1 MPLRAVLKTI
11 SLFLSLAAFL
21 VVGINSLSIGE
32 ELLWAV
38 GKAFVVFIICW
49 LVINW
54 LAGLLSM
61 SVEGLQY
68 APAQEAARPAPAKKK
83 GGKKRAVEAEE

>member
-1 MPLRAVLKTI
+1 MPLRAVLRTI
-11 SLFLSLAAFL
+11 SLFLSLATFL
-21 VVGINSLSIGE
+21 VVGINSLSTGE

-38 GKAFVVFIICW
+38 AKAFLTFVVCW

-61 SVEGLQY
+61 SVEGIQCSSNQ
-68 APAQEAARPAPAKKK
+68 PAEQPGDRKGARRPAAH
-83 GGKKRAVEAEE
+83 VTEE

>member
-1 MPLRAVLKTI
+1 MPLRAVLRTI

-38 GKAFVVFIICW
+38 AKAFVTFIVCW

-61 SVEGLQY
+61 SVEGLPCVPDQVG
-68 APAQEAARPAPAKKK
+68 ERSGSKK
-83 GGKKRAVEAEE
+83 GGKRPAAHAAEE

>member
-1 MPLRAVLKTI
+1 MPLRAVLRTI

-38 GKAFVVFIICW
+38 SKAFVTFIACW

-54 LAGLLSM
+54 LAGLLLM

-68 APAQEAARPAPAKKK
+68 APDQTGERSGSKK
-83 GGKKRAVEAEE
+83 GGKKPKTRAAEE

>member
-11 SLFLSLAAFL
+11 SLFLSLGAFL
-21 VVGINSLSIGE
+21 AVGINSLSIGE
-32 ELLWAV
+32 ELLWVV
-38 GKAFVVFIICW
+38 GKAFVTFIVCW

-68 APAQEAARPAPAKKK
+68 VPEQAVARPTKKK
-83 GGKKRAVEAEE
+83 GGKKPAAAVEAEE